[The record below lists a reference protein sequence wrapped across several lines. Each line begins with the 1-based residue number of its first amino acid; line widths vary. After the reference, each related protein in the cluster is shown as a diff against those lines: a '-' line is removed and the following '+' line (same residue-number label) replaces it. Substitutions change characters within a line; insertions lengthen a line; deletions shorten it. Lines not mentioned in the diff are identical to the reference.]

1 MKLLMTE
8 RELALVLRKTIIRA
22 CALTDVIFVVDDGV
36 EGGLLA
42 FKVPLRRLHIVG
54 SLVCFNEA
62 LEAAINHRAMGQC
75 ALFT

>member
-1 MKLLMTE
+1 M
-8 RELALVLRKTIIRA
+8 
-22 CALTDVIFVVDDGV
+22 LTDVIFVVDDGV

-42 FKVPLRRLHIVG
+42 FKVPLRRLNIVR

-62 LEAAINHRAMGQC
+62 LEAPINHRAMGQC